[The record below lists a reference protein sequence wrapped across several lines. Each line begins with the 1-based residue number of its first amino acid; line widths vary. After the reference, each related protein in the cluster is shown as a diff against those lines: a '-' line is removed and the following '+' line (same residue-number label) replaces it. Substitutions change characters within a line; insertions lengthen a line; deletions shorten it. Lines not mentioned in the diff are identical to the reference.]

1 MKTAQH
7 MREIA
12 NSKTIISLEEIE
24 MRIESQ
30 AMIGECSYTLYDRAI
45 SNLDIERL
53 KQDGYVVK
61 YCVHSSNSSAH
72 SSHSSVKFSYTIS
85 WEQ

>member
-24 MRIESQ
+24 KGIESQ
-30 AMIGECSYTLYDRAI
+30 ASIGEYSYTIYDRTI
-45 SNLDIERL
+45 SKPDIERL
-53 KQDGYVVK
+53 KQNGYVVEFFE
-61 YCVHSSNSSAH
+61 YPTHFAVN
-72 SSHSSVKFSYTIS
+72 FSYTIS
-85 WEQ
+85 WGEWESIS

>member
-24 MRIESQ
+24 KRIESQ
-30 AMIGECSYTLYDRAI
+30 AMTGEYSYTLYDRAI

-53 KQDGYVVK
+53 KQMGYVVEFFEFPTHFA
-61 YCVHSSNSSAH
+61 VN
-72 SSHSSVKFSYTIS
+72 FSYTIS
-85 WEQ
+85 WEKWESAY

>member
-24 MRIESQ
+24 KRIESQ
-30 AMIGECSYTLYDRAI
+30 AMIGEYSYTLYDRAI

-53 KQDGYVVK
+53 KQSGYVVEFFDFPTHFA
-61 YCVHSSNSSAH
+61 VNFA
-72 SSHSSVKFSYTIS
+72 VKFSYTIS
-85 WEQ
+85 WGE

>member
-24 MRIESQ
+24 KRIESQ
-30 AMIGECSYTLYDRAI
+30 AMTGEYSYTLYDRAI

-53 KQDGYVVK
+53 KQEGYVVEFFEFPTHFA
-61 YCVHSSNSSAH
+61 VN
-72 SSHSSVKFSYTIS
+72 FSYTIS
-85 WEQ
+85 WEK

>member
-1 MKTAQH
+1 MKTAPH

-24 MRIESQ
+24 KRIESQ
-30 AMIGECSYTLYDRAI
+30 AMIGEYSYTLYDRAI

-53 KQDGYVVK
+53 KQSGYVVEFFE
-61 YCVHSSNSSAH
+61 YSY
-72 SSHSSVKFSYTIS
+72 HSSVKFSYTIS

>member
-1 MKTAQH
+1 MKTAPH

-24 MRIESQ
+24 KRIESQ
-30 AMIGECSYTLYDRAI
+30 AMIGEYSYTLYDRAI

-53 KQDGYVVK
+53 KQSGYVVEFFDFPTHFA
-61 YCVHSSNSSAH
+61 VN
-72 SSHSSVKFSYTIS
+72 FSYTIS
-85 WEQ
+85 WEK